1 MLAKLT
7 TFATLA
13 TYVFRQARRSSA
25 TPRILVAANP
35 TVTPRFQI
43 PARVKDK
50 YACRTSK
57 SLFLPSMRMSATAQ
71 SRDDLM
77 PHRYLSPATR
87 IALGPYAGA
96 LRVLGQRGAAGR
108 APDRRGARRRGLA
121 PVRRTTEGASAS
133 LWRPASLTRVWGSAY
148 PWTLGPSVLD
158 PPAKFPDENAYTPR
172 LSVRWPDRSICMDA
186 ERPSSVQPSAH
197 GPYQSQSS
205 SQHQSGHL

>member
-1 MLAKLT
+1 MVRRARPRLPAPPPTQL
-7 TFATLA
+7 
-13 TYVFRQARRSSA
+13 RPSARRRPRAPSSA
-25 TPRILVAANP
+25 RGPHRHRSVPARAR
-35 TVTPRFQI
+35 VTPGAAG
-43 PARVKDK
+43 AR
-50 YACRTSK
+50 
-57 SLFLPSMRMSATAQ
+57 PI
-71 SRDDLM
+71 RDDLM